1 MADKK
6 KKNVFVRI
14 FKYLREC
21 IGELKKITWPT
32 FGTTTKNF
40 AIVLLVILIVGL
52 FIYGLDR
59 GLYALLGLINIQ
71 QVGADVSTNIAA
83 TADEIATTIANLG

>member
-21 IGELKKITWPT
+21 FGELKKITWPT
-32 FGTTTKNF
+32 FSTTTKNF
-40 AIVLLVILIVGL
+40 AIVMLVILVVGL

-71 QVGADVSTNIAA
+71 QVGADVPGNIA
-83 TADEIATTIANLG
+83 TIDEVVTTIAAG

>member
-6 KKNVFVRI
+6 KTNIFARL

-32 FGTTTKNF
+32 VSQTTKNF
-40 AIVLLVILIVGL
+40 GVVVLVILIAGIL
-52 FIYGLDR
+52 IFALDQ
-59 GLYALLGLINIQ
+59 GLYALLGL
-71 QVGADVSTNIAA
+71 VMKVSPN
-83 TADEIATTIANLG
+83 

>member
-21 IGELKKITWPT
+21 FGELKKITWPT
-32 FGTTTKNF
+32 FSTTTKNF
-40 AIVLLVILIVGL
+40 AIVILVILVVGL

-71 QVGADVSTNIAA
+71 QIGADVSGNIA
-83 TADEIATTIANLG
+83 TIDEVVNTIAVG

>member
-6 KKNVFVRI
+6 KPNVFARL

-32 FGTTTKNF
+32 VSQTTKNF
-40 AIVLLVILIVGL
+40 GVVLLVILIAGVL
-52 FIYGLDR
+52 IFALDK
-59 GLYALLGLINIQ
+59 GLYALLGLIMG
-71 QVGADVSTNIAA
+71 V
-83 TADEIATTIANLG
+83 EAN